1 MSVDVVAQLTASGV
15 ITGFFYSVMAIG
27 FTLIIGTTG
36 RFHFAFGIVY
46 ALAGYLVFTGT
57 ERLGLPFYVT
67 VIVTAAIAAGLGM
80 AIEAFLYKP
89 LERRAGRGALLAIFI
104 TALGITLLGQ
114 NLIKLIWGPSDLV
127 LQSLPIEP
135 YSWGPVSF
143 VGFDIGQ
150 VITGIVIIAATI
162 IVLRTTNLG
171 RQILAVKSNPNLAAA
186 GGLAPERV
194 FLIVFAIGS
203 AMAVFA
209 GMWQYAKF
217 TISAQMGFAPTLTA
231 FVIAFI
237 AGLQL
242 KPMLLVGWSFA
253 IALAERYVT
262 IWLDVAWSNLVVLVG
277 LLAYL
282 VLLSARTAGLSQKIR
297 RRLQREQVV
306 A

>member
-1 MSVDVVAQLTASGV
+1 MFDVVAQLTVSGL

-57 ERLGLPFYVT
+57 ERLGLPFAAT
-67 VIVTAAIAAGLGM
+67 VILTAAIAAGAGM
-80 AIEAFLYKP
+80 ALEAYLYKP
-89 LERRAGRGALLAIFI
+89 LERRIGGGALLAIFI

-127 LQSLPIEP
+127 LESVPITP
-135 YSWGPVSF
+135 YAWGPITF

-150 VITGIVIIAATI
+150 VVTGTVIIVATI

-171 RQILAVKSNPNLAAA
+171 RQIQAVKSNPNLAAA

-203 AMAVFA
+203 AMSVFA

-217 TISAQMGFAPTLTA
+217 TISAQMGFAPTITA

-237 AGLQL
+237 AGSQL

-262 IWLDVAWSNLVVLVG
+262 IWLDVAWSKLVVLVG
-277 LLAYL
+277 LLVYL
-282 VLLSARTAGLSQKIR
+282 IFLSARTAGFGQKLR
-297 RRLQREQVV
+297 RMIGRERVN

>member
-1 MSVDVVAQLTASGV
+1 MDFDVVAQLTASGL

-57 ERLGLPFYVT
+57 ERLGLPFVVT
-67 VIVTAAIAAGLGM
+67 VFLTGGVAAGAGM
-80 AIEAFLYKP
+80 AIEAYLYKP
-89 LERRAGRGALLAIFI
+89 LQKRAGRGALLAIFI

-127 LQSLPIEP
+127 LQSVAITP
-135 YSWGPVSF
+135 YSWGPITF
-143 VGFDIGQ
+143 VGFDVGQ
-150 VITGIVIIAATI
+150 VATGAIIIVATI
-162 IVLRTTNLG
+162 VVLRATNLG
-171 RQILAVKSNPNLAAA
+171 RQIQAVKSNPNLAAA

-203 AMAVFA
+203 AMSVFA

-242 KPMLLVGWSFA
+242 KPLLLVGWSFA

-262 IWLDVAWSNLVVLVG
+262 IWLDVAWSNLVVLGG

-282 VLLSARTAGLSQKIR
+282 VVLSARTAGLGQKLR
-297 RRLQREQVV
+297 AVMSREQVN

>member
-1 MSVDVVAQLTASGV
+1 MTFDVIAQLTASGLV
-15 ITGFFYSVMAIG
+15 TGFFYSVMAIG
-27 FTLIIGTTG
+27 FALIIATTG

-57 ERLGLPFYVT
+57 ERLGLPFYLT
-67 VIVTAAIAAGLGM
+67 VVLTAAIAAGLGM
-80 AIEAFLYKP
+80 AIEMYLYRP
-89 LERRAGRGALLAIFI
+89 LEKRAGRGALLAIFI

-114 NLIKLIWGPSDLV
+114 NVVKLIWGPSDLV
-127 LQSLPIEP
+127 LQSLPITP

-143 VGFDIGQ
+143 VGFDIG
-150 VITGIVIIAATI
+150 
-162 IVLRTTNLG
+162 LRTTNLG
-171 RQILAVKSNPNLAAA
+171 RRILAVKSNPNLAAA

-203 AMAVFA
+203 AMSVFA

-217 TISAQMGFAPTLTA
+217 SISAQMGFAPTLTA

-242 KPMLLVGWSFA
+242 KPMRLVAWSFT

-262 IWLDVAWSNLVVLVG
+262 IWLDVAWSKLVVLVG
-277 LLAYL
+277 LLIYL
-282 VLLSARTAGLSQKIR
+282 VFLSARTAGLG
-297 RRLQREQVV
+297 QRIERYFARGQVS

>member
-1 MSVDVVAQLTASGV
+1 MTFDVVAQLTASGLV
-15 ITGFFYSVMAIG
+15 TGFFYSVMAIG
-27 FTLIIGTTG
+27 FALIIATTG

-57 ERLGLPFYVT
+57 ERLGLPFYLT
-67 VIVTAAIAAGLGM
+67 VVLTAAIAAGLGM
-80 AIEAFLYKP
+80 AIEMYLYRP
-89 LERRAGRGALLAIFI
+89 LEKRAGRGALLAIFI

-114 NLIKLIWGPSDLV
+114 NVVKLIWGPSDLV
-127 LQSLPIEP
+127 LQSLPITP

-150 VITGIVIIAATI
+150 VITGIVIITATV

-171 RQILAVKSNPNLAAA
+171 RRILAVKSNPNLAAA

-203 AMAVFA
+203 AMSVFA

-217 TISAQMGFAPTLTA
+217 SISAQMGFAPTLTA

-242 KPMLLVGWSFA
+242 KPMRLVAWSFT
-253 IALAERYVT
+253 IALAKRYVT
-262 IWLDVAWSNLVVLVG
+262 IWLDVAWSKLVVLVG
-277 LLAYL
+277 LLIYL
-282 VLLSARTAGLSQKIR
+282 VFLSARTAGLG
-297 RRLQREQVV
+297 QRIERYFARGQVS

>member
-1 MSVDVVAQLTASGV
+1 MTFDVVAQLTASGLV
-15 ITGFFYSVMAIG
+15 TGFFYSVMAIG
-27 FTLIIGTTG
+27 FTLIIATTG

-57 ERLGLPFYVT
+57 ERLGLPFYLT
-67 VIVTAAIAAGLGM
+67 VVLTAAIAAGLGM
-80 AIEAFLYKP
+80 AIEMYLYRP
-89 LERRAGRGALLAIFI
+89 LEKRAGRGALLAIFI

-114 NLIKLIWGPSDLV
+114 NVIKLIWGPSDLV
-127 LQSLPIEP
+127 LQSLPITP

-150 VITGIVIIAATI
+150 VVTGIVVILATVV
-162 IVLRTTNLG
+162 VLRTTNLG
-171 RQILAVKSNPNLAAA
+171 RRILAVKSNPSLAAA

-203 AMAVFA
+203 AMSVFA

-217 TISAQMGFAPTLTA
+217 SISAQMGFAPTLTA

-242 KPMLLVGWSFA
+242 KPMRLVAWSFT

-262 IWLDVAWSNLVVLVG
+262 IWLDVAWSKLVVLVG
-277 LLAYL
+277 LLIYL
-282 VLLSARTAGLSQKIR
+282 VFLSARTAGLG
-297 RRLQREQVV
+297 QRIERYFARGQVST
-306 A
+306 